1 MRKIGPELPEF
12 MNLIRQAGNLQEFTS
27 TAEFGTS
34 MSAHHILGL
43 EQVPRV
49 RLFAD

>member
-1 MRKIGPELPEF
+1 MWTLGGDQPVIP
-12 MNLIRQAGNLQEFTS
+12 QESTS
-27 TAEFGTS
+27 TGRFGTS

-49 RLFAD
+49 RLFAV